1 MLSKKINI
9 SKFKLLKSIYI
20 IYVIKRYII
29 TIRVLI
35 NIVLKKVSSKLSHII
50 DIKKENIKNINK
62 LIPNSFIKAIS
73 YIKPV
78 NKAVK

>member
-29 TIRVLI
+29 TIRALI

-62 LIPNSFIKAIS
+62 LIPNSLIKAIS